1 MITEGWMDNIT
12 IKIIDI
18 VIIIFFVLVGVVLN
32 YEHNKMILKKKENG

>member
-1 MITEGWMDNIT
+1 MDNIT

-32 YEHNKMILKKKENG
+32 YEYNKMILKKRRTDDND